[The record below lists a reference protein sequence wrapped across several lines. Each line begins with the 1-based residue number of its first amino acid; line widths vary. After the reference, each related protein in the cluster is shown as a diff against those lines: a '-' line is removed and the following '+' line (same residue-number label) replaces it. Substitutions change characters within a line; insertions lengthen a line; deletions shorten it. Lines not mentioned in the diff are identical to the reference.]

1 MEVKH
6 VVMWRVG
13 GTTAVKRELGDI
25 RVSRHQVDYLLIPA
39 Q

>member
-6 VVMWRVG
+6 VVMWRV